1 MNRLSLRSVALT
13 SFACCLALFVAGEA
27 HAQMKVGVVDLQL
40 ALESVKEGKAAKDRL
55 DKMVKD
61 KQKELDTKTEKVK
74 KMEDDIQKQLPLL
87 DEKGKKDLLEKYRK
101 EMMDLQ
107 KLYVDNQTFLQ
118 KKRAELLEPLLK
130 KMSKRREGGGWFPWK
145 ISSLLLVAGIVYV
158 LRHDVDKHGSF
169 EGIELE
175 PIS

>member
-1 MNRLSLRSVALT
+1 MNVRSLS
-13 SFACCLALFVAGEA
+13 SFAGASLACCFALFAAGDA
-27 HAQMKVGVVDLQL
+27 YAQLKVGVVDLQL

-87 DEKGKKDLLEKYRK
+87 DDKGKKDLLEKYRK

-130 KMSKRREGGGWFPWK
+130 KMSKVVQDLALSEGYSLILDKVDGVVLYHQPAMDVTTEVIK
-145 ISSLLLVAGIVYV
+145 RYNSS
-158 LRHDVDKHGSF
+158 K
-169 EGIELE
+169 
-175 PIS
+175 